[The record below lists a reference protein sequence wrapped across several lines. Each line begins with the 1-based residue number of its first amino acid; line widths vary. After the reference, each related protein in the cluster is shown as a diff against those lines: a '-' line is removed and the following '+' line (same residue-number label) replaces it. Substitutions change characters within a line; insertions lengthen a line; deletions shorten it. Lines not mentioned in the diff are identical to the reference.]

1 MTDTQFIVSSLITA
15 YALGWAFGAI
25 FLYFKQFVEVSTS

>member
-1 MTDTQFIVSSLITA
+1 MTDTQFVIASLVTA

-25 FLYFKQFVEVSTS
+25 FLYFKQLVEVSTS